1 MQEMHLNHLNEILT
15 IQVMVSYQKIF
26 NARPKNTC
34 FSVKGFSCICRRK
47 CISRKWAFCYLYR
60 WWPAHLGGQPPQI
73 QETSSKIPWTLSV
86 SRTLSVNILI
96 GDRPPPPWAGA
107 YSTSWKIPGT
117 HWHFRSRTQQLNVN
131 RKSSFYMMPSLH
143 YAEVAEIRILKCPT
157 LTNYFPVVFHPGCI
171 ELCELPKILE
181 KKKNK

>member
-1 MQEMHLNHLNEILT
+1 MWEHNVRNNKSELRHTSSSAHSHKSSRKPTYTCHSQVEKVHRIYKQNQIRFDANIHLKEILT

-73 QETSSKIPWTLSV
+73 QETSSKIPRTLSV

-96 GDRPPPPWAGA
+96 GDRPPPPWTGA

-117 HWHFRSRTQQLNVN
+117 QWHFRSRAKQL
-131 RKSSFYMMPSLH
+131 
-143 YAEVAEIRILKCPT
+143 
-157 LTNYFPVVFHPGCI
+157 
-171 ELCELPKILE
+171 
-181 KKKNK
+181 